1 MEKWK
6 IWEKAPHPEKL
17 KSNFDQV
24 WSNLDRFDQI
34 WSKTN
39 YHFYY
44 QGQVDWLK
52 RLKICEIWKIGKFLE
67 TGPFPDYHF

>member
-6 IWEKAPHPEKL
+6 IWEKAPHPKKL
-17 KSNFDQV
+17 KSKLDQV
-24 WSNLDRFDQI
+24 WSNLDRSDRI
-34 WSKTN
+34 WSLSN

-44 QGQVDWLK
+44 QGQVNWLK
-52 RLKICEIWKIGKFLE
+52 RLKIWEIWNIGKILE